1 MAEINLKRLTDLR
14 CELVAHTMAYHP
26 DNYNDGTV
34 PANLM
39 PVSAARVSHGRE
51 DKTGEDPD
59 RDLKLMMFLAEH
71 KHFSPFEHQ
80 SATFLIEAPLYVA
93 REWMRHRTQSFN
105 EISMR
110 YTSDPSDTY
119 YIPEAFRAQAT
130 KNKQSSAGV
139 IEDQLLAERTYVHSI
154 REAVAGYEILLQ
166 AGVARE
172 IARGVLPTAMVTR
185 FYATANLRNWAH
197 WYHLRASTDAQLEI
211 RHYAGLIDKNL
222 SALWPEAWEVLKG
235 SHA

>member
-1 MAEINLKRLTDLR
+1 MAVTFKRLDELR
-14 CELVAHTMAYHP
+14 IELVAHTLQCGT
-26 DNYNDGTV
+26 DVDGIRWYEEADV
-34 PANLM
+34 L
-39 PVSAARVSHGRE
+39 PVSAARVSHGNE
-51 DKTGEDPD
+51 DKTGDDPQK
-59 RDLKLMMFLAEH
+59 DLKLMRFLAEH

-93 REWMRHRTQSFN
+93 REWMRHRTQAFN

-119 YIPEAFRAQAT
+119 YIPDTFRAQAA
-130 KNKQSSAGV
+130 KNKQSSEGEVGKPRDAKAAYEQA
-139 IEDQLLAERTYVHSI
+139 IENAKGWYDD
-154 REAVAGYEILLQ
+154 LLQ

-197 WYHLRASTDAQLEI
+197 WYKLRIDAGAQEEI
-211 RHYAGLIDKNL
+211 RHYAREVDKAL
-222 SALWPEAWEVLKG
+222 KALWPTAWGVLVDE
-235 SHA
+235 